1 LAGGGGGGTN
11 EAPPPLVADELWA
24 IAPGAT
30 TSGHAAHSANRS
42 SLLLRVEG
50 ILFRTP
56 TGLAVGLALKELA
69 RLP

>member
-1 LAGGGGGGTN
+1 
-11 EAPPPLVADELWA
+11 VAAELCA
-24 IAPGAT
+24 IAPGAK
-30 TSGHAAHSANRS
+30 TSGHATHSATTS
-42 SLLLRVEG
+42 SLLLKVEG